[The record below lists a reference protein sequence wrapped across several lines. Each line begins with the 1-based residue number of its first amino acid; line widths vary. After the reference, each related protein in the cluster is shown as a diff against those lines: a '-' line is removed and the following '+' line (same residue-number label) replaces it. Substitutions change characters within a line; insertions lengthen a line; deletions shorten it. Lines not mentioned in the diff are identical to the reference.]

1 MPTCR
6 QIDDIVKMKRNKMKK
21 FVALFA
27 VLFSVIAPVQSQA
40 VEKQTIVI
48 IDSAIDSSK
57 FSNIVYEACFTI
69 KTCPNGQT
77 LSDAKGS
84 YSFSEGK
91 GSAAIQDFSIKG
103 ADHGFNMAKIATY
116 VNPNI
121 NIVFVRISD
130 EKVYDTFS
138 MIRNDGGSL
147 ARALAWVS
155 NNSSKFNIK
164 AVSISQSR
172 SNFTVGTCP
181 SDALFES
188 SVVALKSKNIAT
200 FVATGN
206 DGKKNQIGFPACV
219 NGVYSVT
226 GAIAN
231 GTVVSTSNE
240 NDKTVI
246 VSRVCVDFI
255 KTACVKIPNQNGV
268 MVAMSGTS
276 VATVVAATIAV
287 GKNKDG
293 NWDTFISSLPK
304 VGKYSS
310 LLS

>member
-1 MPTCR
+1 MSSS
-6 QIDDIVKMKRNKMKK
+6 NKNTRIGIINMKK
-21 FVALFA
+21 VALVLA
-27 VLFSVIAPVQSQA
+27 VILGVTAIQPVQAS
-40 VEKQTIVI
+40 EKQTIAI

-57 FSNIVYEACFTI
+57 FSNIVYEACFTL

-77 LSDAKGS
+77 LNDAKGT

-103 ADHGFNMAKIATY
+103 SDHGFNMAKIATY

-121 NIVFVRISD
+121 NIVFIRISD

-155 NNSSKFNIK
+155 INSSRLNIK

-172 SNFTVGTCP
+172 SNFAVGTCP
-181 SDALFES
+181 TDALFES
-188 SVVALKSKNIAT
+188 SVAALKSNNIAT
-200 FVATGN
+200 FVSTGN
-206 DGKKNQIGFPACV
+206 DGKKNQIGFPSCV
-219 NGVYSVT
+219 SGVYPVT
-226 GAIAN
+226 GAVAN
-231 GTVVSTSNE
+231 GTVIPASNE
-240 NDKTVI
+240 NENTKI
-246 VSRVCVDFI
+246 VSRVCIDFI

-268 MVAMSGTS
+268 MTAMSGTS
-276 VATVVAATIAV
+276 VATVVAATLAV
-287 GKNKDG
+287 GKNNGG